1 MNHGIFDFASPL
13 QMQYYTRLIFELR
26 SSFLTAFTAVFPC
39 CCARS
44 SCTHLFE
51 NVLMMLGMNLC
62 TQNSVLLKNVILSAD
77 HFILSTKH
85 HMNGMVLIFNCIAM
99 YWLFLPTVWKIY
111 VYIVTLRLIEID
123 SIFVISNAI
132 SIPSQVV
139 HLWNV

>member
-26 SSFLTAFTAVFPC
+26 SSFFTAATAAFPC
-39 CCARS
+39 CCAR

-85 HMNGMVLIFNCIAM
+85 HMHGMVLIFNCI
-99 YWLFLPTVWKIY
+99 TIY
-111 VYIVTLRLIEID
+111 
-123 SIFVISNAI
+123 
-132 SIPSQVV
+132 
-139 HLWNV
+139 